1 MEHKAERAAVHGVS
15 TSKGETQGTKKVLV
29 KPKDEMLGGV
39 GAAAAWAKAS
49 RRGGEADWETWHE
62 RLGHVNFPMLQRL
75 VKSGS
80 IKGVKVK
87 GPIKD
92 EGSCPTCL
100 ECKFSK
106 FPFEKAR
113 GGRREPLAFVHMD
126 VVDPRCGPS
135 LDGCHYFLTI
145 VDDFTR
151 AVWAYPLKNKGDV
164 PGVVLEEWL
173 PRAQRESGHKVKA
186 ILSDNGGEF
195 KGAHFEGELRRRG
208 ITHFYTDPYN
218 PQQNGVAERYNRT
231 LQEGLKAL
239 LHRAGLPN
247 RCWVAALRH
256 MVAVKNRVFTTVG
269 DKEWVPYTRWY
280 GSAPVVDMLRA
291 FGCMAVFHVPREKR
305 EKMDPSGR
313 WGVHLGLAK
322 DCKGWLIWDITTQ
335 KLTISRD
342 VKFLEAL
349 YYKEW
354 KRQQGSL
361 PTTPLMVEREEEH
374 PRPHVVQF
382 DLSDSEVSEVT
393 EEEDASDEEE
403 PEQPGQQGEEQQT
416 TAQGAAPPPARPKR
430 AAHPPQRLK
439 YVKRGRT
446 VELAGGAK
454 ED

>member
-1 MEHKAERAAVHGVS
+1 MAVIGTGNAKVMGANGELVGLGNVLLVEGLSANLLSVRKLQKSRARVTFGPSYCEAKLGSKLLWNLEEKTSCLKNLWQLPAIPCGGMKPEAERAAVHGVS

-126 VVDPRCGPS
+126 VVDPRYGPS

-186 ILSDNGGEF
+186 
-195 KGAHFEGELRRRG
+195 
-208 ITHFYTDPYN
+208 
-218 PQQNGVAERYNRT
+218 VAICF
-231 LQEGLKAL
+231 A
-239 LHRAGLPN
+239 
-247 RCWVAALRH
+247 C
-256 MVAVKNRVFTTVG
+256 
-269 DKEWVPYTRWY
+269 
-280 GSAPVVDMLRA
+280 S
-291 FGCMAVFHVPREKR
+291 
-305 EKMDPSGR
+305 
-313 WGVHLGLAK
+313 
-322 DCKGWLIWDITTQ
+322 
-335 KLTISRD
+335 
-342 VKFLEAL
+342 
-349 YYKEW
+349 
-354 KRQQGSL
+354 
-361 PTTPLMVEREEEH
+361 
-374 PRPHVVQF
+374 
-382 DLSDSEVSEVT
+382 
-393 EEEDASDEEE
+393 
-403 PEQPGQQGEEQQT
+403 
-416 TAQGAAPPPARPKR
+416 
-430 AAHPPQRLK
+430 
-439 YVKRGRT
+439 
-446 VELAGGAK
+446 
-454 ED
+454 